1 MRRAV
6 ASCVAVGW
14 LAQGFMVL
22 ASIACIAN
30 KRSPCPLWWMWL
42 LCVPAPPS
50 RPEPRLRVTVV
61 LRPYRFPTLIIV
73 CALELRRS
81 RRRELEALTSSL
93 SGKLVPRPDAHL
105 SPRVPDQPASPRL
118 PRTES
123 AWIQKRRAKIAAR
136 PQQHDEDQDH
146 EDRLLEQ
153 GTPIAA
159 EEEPQEP
166 PSPTAATVVPTFSTE
181 RPLPSSEAATA
192 VAKDEEESLRSVL
205 KSAFLS
211 RHEKALRGL
220 GCAAP
225 KDLHSL
231 SDEQLARAGLRPIEV
246 IRLRR
251 LLHRVRMRSPRSVPV
266 PRPAAQPLK

>member
-1 MRRAV
+1 MCSTWSWQADLLLGCVFPRPAFAAAEMAKAREATSCGSRR
-6 ASCVAVGW
+6 CVA
-14 LAQGFMVL
+14 A
-22 ASIACIAN
+22 
-30 KRSPCPLWWMWL
+30 
-42 LCVPAPPS
+42 
-50 RPEPRLRVTVV
+50 
-61 LRPYRFPTLIIV
+61 
-73 CALELRRS
+73 S
-81 RRRELEALTSSL
+81 RRT
-93 SGKLVPRPDAHL
+93 
-105 SPRVPDQPASPRL
+105 RL

-123 AWIQKRRAKIAAR
+123 AWIQKRRAKIATR
-136 PQQHDEDQDH
+136 PQQHEEQDH

-153 GTPIAA
+153 GTTIAA
-159 EEEPQEP
+159 EEEPQEPQAVQLPLQRAASP

-181 RPLPSSEAATA
+181 RPLPSSQAATA
-192 VAKDEEESLRSVL
+192 EAKDEEESLRSVL

-251 LLHRVRMRSPRSVPV
+251 LLHRVRMRSPRSVPA

>member
-1 MRRAV
+1 
-6 ASCVAVGW
+6 
-14 LAQGFMVL
+14 L
-22 ASIACIAN
+22 
-30 KRSPCPLWWMWL
+30 
-42 LCVPAPPS
+42 
-50 RPEPRLRVTVV
+50 
-61 LRPYRFPTLIIV
+61 PYRFPTLIIV

-123 AWIQKRRAKIAAR
+123 AWIQKRRAKIATR
-136 PQQHDEDQDH
+136 PQQHEEQDH

-153 GTPIAA
+153 GTTIAA

-181 RPLPSSEAATA
+181 RPLPSSQAATA
-192 VAKDEEESLRSVL
+192 EAKDEEESLRSVL

-251 LLHRVRMRSPRSVPV
+251 LLHRVRMRSPRSVPA

>member
-1 MRRAV
+1 M
-6 ASCVAVGW
+6 
-14 LAQGFMVL
+14 
-22 ASIACIAN
+22 
-30 KRSPCPLWWMWL
+30 
-42 LCVPAPPS
+42 
-50 RPEPRLRVTVV
+50 
-61 LRPYRFPTLIIV
+61 
-73 CALELRRS
+73 
-81 RRRELEALTSSL
+81 SL
-93 SGKLVPRPDAHL
+93 SGKLVPRPDAQL

-123 AWIQKRRAKIAAR
+123 AWMGQKKRRAKIATR
-136 PQQHDEDQDH
+136 PQQHEEQEH

-153 GTPIAA
+153 GTTVATDG
-159 EEEPQEP
+159 EPQEP
-166 PSPTAATVVPTFSTE
+166 HAVQLTLQRVASSPSPAAATAVPTFSTE
-181 RPLPSSEAATA
+181 RLPSSEEATTEA
-192 VAKDEEESLRSVL
+192 EDVQESLQSVL

-220 GCAAP
+220 GCAAL

>member
-1 MRRAV
+1 M
-6 ASCVAVGW
+6 
-14 LAQGFMVL
+14 
-22 ASIACIAN
+22 
-30 KRSPCPLWWMWL
+30 
-42 LCVPAPPS
+42 
-50 RPEPRLRVTVV
+50 
-61 LRPYRFPTLIIV
+61 

-166 PSPTAATVVPTFSTE
+166 QAVQLPLQRAASPPSPTAATVVPTFSTE
-181 RPLPSSEAATA
+181 RPLPSSQAATA
-192 VAKDEEESLRSVL
+192 EAKDEEESLRSVL

-251 LLHRVRMRSPRSVPV
+251 LLHRVRMRSPRSVPA

>member
-1 MRRAV
+1 M
-6 ASCVAVGW
+6 
-14 LAQGFMVL
+14 
-22 ASIACIAN
+22 
-30 KRSPCPLWWMWL
+30 
-42 LCVPAPPS
+42 
-50 RPEPRLRVTVV
+50 
-61 LRPYRFPTLIIV
+61 

-123 AWIQKRRAKIAAR
+123 AWIQKRRAKIATR
-136 PQQHDEDQDH
+136 PQQHEEQDH

-153 GTPIAA
+153 GTTIAA
-159 EEEPQEP
+159 EEEPQEPQAVQLPLQRAASP

-181 RPLPSSEAATA
+181 RPLPSSQAATA
-192 VAKDEEESLRSVL
+192 EAKDEEESLRSVL

-251 LLHRVRMRSPRSVPV
+251 LLHRVRMRSPRSVPA